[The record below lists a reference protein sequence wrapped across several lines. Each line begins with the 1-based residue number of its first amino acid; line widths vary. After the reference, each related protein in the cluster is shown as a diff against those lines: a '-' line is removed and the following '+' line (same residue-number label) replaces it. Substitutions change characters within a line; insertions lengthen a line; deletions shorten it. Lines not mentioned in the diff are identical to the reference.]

1 MSGYSLHEDLPSP
14 EVRRSGEEIREL
26 IGEWL
31 FESAVI
37 YGTVVMDLDT
47 PEGWDL
53 LMDRYESS
61 SKEVRTAMNH
71 CFLAFTGF
79 CIDSLANKDPENLE
93 DYPWHQKK
101 E

>member
-1 MSGYSLHEDLPSP
+1 LHEDLPSP

-31 FESAVI
+31 FESAAIGVQF
-37 YGTVVMDLDT
+37 VMDLDA

-79 CIDSLANKDPENLE
+79 CIDSLANKDLKRKE
-93 DYPWHQKK
+93 DYPWHPK
-101 E
+101 EKCDG